1 MAIRKIVGFIGGGQ
15 MAEAMIKGL
24 LSSQIIESHKIYVSE
39 PIEERRNYLAKTYG
53 VKIFEK
59 NPVLVREADIIILAV
74 KPQVLGE
81 VLVEISPTIDIKKHL
96 VISIAAG
103 IPLAFLEKHLPKGTR
118 VIRVMPNTPALVLAS
133 ISAYTPGKNATKEDL
148 SLAKEI
154 LSALGECLELPESFF
169 DAVTGLSG
177 SGPAFV
183 AIFLEALVDG
193 GVKVGLPRP
202 IAEKLAM
209 QTVLGT
215 IKLMKETR
223 RDPYQIKAMVTSPGG
238 TTIAG
243 VKALARGAFSAVVM
257 DAIEAATKR
266 SEELSRLFAQK

>member
-1 MAIRKIVGFIGGGQ
+1 MALKKIVGFIGGGQ

-24 LSSQIIESHKIYVSE
+24 LSSQTIEACKIYVSE
-39 PIEERRNYLAKTYG
+39 PIQERRNYLVQAYE
-53 VKIFEK
+53 VKVFER
-59 NPVLVREADIIILAV
+59 NSALVKEADIIILAV
-74 KPQVLGE
+74 KPQVLSE
-81 VLVEISPTIDIKKHL
+81 VLAEISPAIEVKRHL

-103 IPLAFLEKHLPKGTR
+103 ISLAFLERRLPEGTR
-118 VIRVMPNTPALVLAS
+118 VIRVMPNTPALVLAG
-133 ISAYTPGKNATKEDL
+133 ISAYTPGKKATKEDL
-148 SLAKEI
+148 DVAKEI
-154 LSALGECLELPESFF
+154 LSALGECLQLPETFF

-183 AIFLEALVDG
+183 AIFLEALIDG

-202 IAEKLAM
+202 IAERLAL
-209 QTVLGT
+209 QTVVGT
-215 IKLMKETR
+215 IRLMKESG

-243 VKALARGAFSAVVM
+243 VKALARGAFSATVM

-266 SEELSRLFAQK
+266 SEELSRLIA